1 MREREKVG
9 RMVERERSRGYI
21 AHLTGARLLP
31 KQTIYPGT
39 VIRLDRTGFSWHALL
54 HRGKWEEREREREN
68 IEESSFSLIS
78 YKVGQRS
85 PRREVRMEKSTQGTI
100 YSSLLGSSL
109 STRLTV

>member
-1 MREREKVG
+1 MG
-9 RMVERERSRGYI
+9 ERERSRGHI

-31 KQTIYPGT
+31 EQTIYPGT

-54 HRGKWEEREREREN
+54 HRGRWEEREREKT
-68 IEESSFSLIS
+68 FGKASLIS